1 MKELNY
7 AKVGARIRQARK
19 EKGWSR
25 DVLAKKS
32 GISLYYIGHIERG
45 TRRMSMDTFVNLC
58 RALETNADELLW
70 GNIQK
75 KLTEEQKIQCQ
86 MEQADDESYSMYMQ
100 MIRSVADIMIN
111 QS

>member
-32 GISLYYIGHIERG
+32 GISLNHIGHIERG

-58 RALETNADELLW
+58 RALATNADVLLW

-75 KLTEEQKIQCQ
+75 KWNRLTMKV
-86 MEQADDESYSMYMQ
+86 
-100 MIRSVADIMIN
+100 IRCICK
-111 QS
+111 

>member
-32 GISLYYIGHIERG
+32 GISLNHIGHIERG
-45 TRRMSMDTFVNLC
+45 THRMSMDTFVNLC
-58 RALETNADELLW
+58 RALATNADVLLW

-75 KLTEEQKIQCQ
+75 KLTEEQKIQRQ

-100 MIRSVADIMIN
+100 MIRDVADIMIN